1 MSLSKE
7 LFSKL
12 EKYIDKNYMEKIH
25 IESYKEESSYLLE
38 AQEIQAPRYM
48 KESRKLKDLIEIEE
62 ETFAEML
69 LRLIDQKDITDVYT
83 YKNANVD
90 RRLFSK
96 IRSQEDYKPSKI
108 TVISFAISLQLNL
121 DETKDLLLRAG
132 YALSPSDKFDVI
144 VEFFIKEEFYNMY
157 DINEALDQYDQR
169 LLGV

>member
-1 MSLSKE
+1 MSVNEKL
-7 LFSKL
+7 LSKL
-12 EKYIDKNYMEKIH
+12 EKYIANNYMEEIY
-25 IESYKEESSYLLE
+25 ISSYKEELPELLE
-38 AQEIQAPRYM
+38 AQEIQSPRYM
-48 KESRKLKDLIEIEE
+48 KKSRKLKDLIEIEE

-69 LRLIDQKDITDVYT
+69 LRLIDQKNITDVDA

-96 IRSQEDYKPSKI
+96 IRSQEYYKPSKV

-144 VEFFIKEEFYNMY
+144 LEFFIKEEFYNMY
-157 DINEALDQYDQR
+157 DINEALDKYDQK